1 MNMLGSELIN
11 VYGCHCSRLF
21 LQHHVSFV
29 SVSMFLCALKHL
41 LSIKAFSSVHV
52 SSIKEWCERS
62 LQSET
67 KFALTTETEVTSPG
81 VTNAVPV
88 IVFDIEI
95 FAFYQE
101 QISMQELTLQY
112 ADHWYHYHHHY
123 HNITLAPHRYFAVS
137 CIIVNILPCNHHSIV
152 TTIFQ
157 QHYTNFLQQLTT
169 TAIYHHHNDHL
180 PQSLY
185 HLVYHKYHHYHHHL
199 SKIHYSITTIFR
211 ILPPR
216 QP

>member
-1 MNMLGSELIN
+1 MNMLGSELMN
-11 VYGCHCSRLF
+11 MCGCHCSRLF
-21 LQHHVSFV
+21 LQHRVSFV

-101 QISMQELTLQY
+101 QITMQEFGMLT
-112 ADHWYHYHHHY
+112 
-123 HNITLAPHRYFAVS
+123 IG
-137 CIIVNILPCNHHSIV
+137 III
-152 TTIFQ
+152 
-157 QHYTNFLQQLTT
+157 TT
-169 TAIYHHHNDHL
+169 TTTLSYSPLTFIL
-180 PQSLY
+180 LY
-185 HLVYHKYHHYHHHL
+185 HV
-199 SKIHYSITTIFR
+199 S
-211 ILPPR
+211 
-216 QP
+216 